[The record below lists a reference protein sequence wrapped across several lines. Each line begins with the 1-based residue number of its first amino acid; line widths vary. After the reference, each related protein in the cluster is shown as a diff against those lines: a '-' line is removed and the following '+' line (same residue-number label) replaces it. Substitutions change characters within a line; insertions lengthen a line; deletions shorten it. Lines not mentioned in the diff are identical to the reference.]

1 MDTTSGQPTLRRA
14 TEHDLDEVVA
24 LWAYFMREHAL
35 NPAYRLAPEGLQARR
50 DLFAK
55 RLTEPG
61 SALFVLERED
71 GGLDG
76 MITCLDEENQPYF
89 MPPRYARIQAPYVR
103 ADARRKGNLKR
114 LLEAA
119 FAWARERGLQDARLY
134 TGADNL
140 MANAVAEELGFDAI
154 AVIRRRTLRL

>member
-1 MDTTSGQPTLRRA
+1 MDTISGRSALRQA
-14 TEHDLDEVVA
+14 TERDLDEVVA
-24 LWAYFMREHAL
+24 LWAHFMRAHAL
-35 NPAYRLAPEGLQARR
+35 NPAYRLAPDGLQARR
-50 DLFAK
+50 DLYAK
-55 RLTEPG
+55 RLTDP
-61 SALFVLERED
+61 SAALFVLERDD

-76 MITCLDEENQPYF
+76 MISCLEEENQPYF
-89 MPPRYARIQAPYVR
+89 MPPRYARIQAPFVR
-103 ADARRKGNLKR
+103 TDARRKGNLKR

-119 FAWARERGLQDARLY
+119 FAWARERGLQDVRLY